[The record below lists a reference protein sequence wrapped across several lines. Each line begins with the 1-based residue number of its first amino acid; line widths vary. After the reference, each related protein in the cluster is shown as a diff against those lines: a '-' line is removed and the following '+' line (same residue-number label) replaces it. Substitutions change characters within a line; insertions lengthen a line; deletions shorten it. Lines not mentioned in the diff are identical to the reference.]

1 MKGSSRLKSPLEYS
15 ETLFECM
22 ANINP
27 GVRKLALYE
36 FRYALENMI
45 PPEGWDS
52 VQLDESGEIEKRIRR
67 RDFYEAIQLKPRV
80 NDQIVLDPTIKRLT
94 QVLMIGLAT
103 RKYSE
108 EWVNKYFYFDI
119 RGFYFLPRTVYF
131 TKNGLDHFGGKPYY
145 TFTPRQKQFDEVQDV
160 GYLDFQAANAEV
172 DQAFIRLATDLI
184 EIKDTPILVT
194 LAGPTAAGKTEITE
208 RLLDHF
214 TAKGKKTTTIEM
226 DNFLMDREFR
236 EGKSIDKKTIHFNL
250 FQKSLTEILQGKAIT
265 IPCYDSIDKVSS
277 HDPEGNLRPGGR
289 LITIEPGDVI
299 FLEGNFPFQIPEIR
313 TMIHLM
319 VIYLT
324 DDPIRLKRKW
334 KRDVDYRKSYDPSH
348 FRNRFFVTQVLRAE
362 DCFRGLIEQSDIV
375 VDTTGATIW
384 LTPEIAQ
391 LVDGKKA

>member
-1 MKGSSRLKSPLEYS
+1 MKGSSRLKSTLEYS
-15 ETLFECM
+15 ETLFGCM
-22 ANINP
+22 ATINP
-27 GVRKLALYE
+27 GVGKLALYE

-52 VQLDESGEIEKRIRR
+52 VQLDEPGEIEKRIRQR
-67 RDFYEAIQLKPRV
+67 EFYETIKLKPRV

-94 QVLMIGLAT
+94 QMLMVGLAT
-103 RKYSE
+103 RKYSD
-108 EWVNKYFYFDI
+108 EWVNQYFYFDI

-131 TKNGLDHFGGKPYY
+131 TKAGLDHFGGKPYD

-172 DQAFIRLATDLI
+172 DQAFIQLAVDLI
-184 EIKDTPILVT
+184 EIKGTPILVT

-289 LITIEPGDVI
+289 LITVEPGDVI

-313 TMIHLM
+313 SMIDLM

-348 FRNRFFVTQVLRAE
+348 FRNRFFVTQFLRAE

>member
-1 MKGSSRLKSPLEYS
+1 MKGSSRLKSSLEYS
-15 ETLFECM
+15 ETLFGCM
-22 ANINP
+22 ASINP

-52 VQLDESGEIEKRIRR
+52 VQLDEPGEIEKRIRQR
-67 RDFYEAIQLKPRV
+67 EFYETIQLKPRV

-94 QVLMIGLAT
+94 QMLMVGLAT
-103 RKYSE
+103 KKYSDD
-108 EWVNKYFYFDI
+108 WVNKYFYFDI

-131 TKNGLDHFGGKPYY
+131 TKDGLDHFGGKPYY

-172 DQAFIRLATDLI
+172 DQAFIQLAADLI
-184 EIKDTPILVT
+184 EIKGTPILVT

-214 TAKGKKTTTIEM
+214 TAIGKKTTTIEM

-236 EGKSIDKKTIHFNL
+236 EGKSIDKMTIHFNL
-250 FQKSLTEILQGKAIT
+250 FQKSLTDILQGKAIT

-313 TMIHLM
+313 SMIHLM

-348 FRNRFFVTQVLRAE
+348 FRNRFFVTQFLRAE
-362 DCFRGLIEQSDIV
+362 DCFRELIEQSDIV
-375 VDTTGATIW
+375 VDTTGAMIW

-391 LVDGKKA
+391 LVNGKKA

>member
-15 ETLFECM
+15 ETLFGCM
-22 ANINP
+22 ASINP

-52 VQLDESGEIEKRIRR
+52 VPLDEPGEIEKRIRQR
-67 RDFYEAIQLKPRV
+67 EYYEAIQLKPRV
-80 NDQIVLDPTIKRLT
+80 NDRIVLDPTIKRLT
-94 QVLMIGLAT
+94 QMLMIGLAT
-103 RKYSE
+103 NKYSE

-131 TKNGLDHFGGKPYY
+131 TKDGLDHFGGKPYY
-145 TFTPRQKQFDEVQDV
+145 AFTPRQKQFDEVQDV

-172 DQAFIRLATDLI
+172 DQAFIRLAADLI
-184 EIKDTPILVT
+184 EIKGTPILVT

-226 DNFLMDREFR
+226 DNFLMDRDFR

-250 FQKSLTEILQGKAIT
+250 FQKSLTDILQGKAIT

-313 TMIHLM
+313 SMIHLM

-348 FRNRFFVTQVLRAE
+348 FRNRFFVTQFLRAE
-362 DCFRGLIEQSDIV
+362 DCFRGLIAQSDIV
-375 VDTTGATIW
+375 VDTTGAAIW

-391 LVDGKKA
+391 LLDGKKA

>member
-1 MKGSSRLKSPLEYS
+1 MKGSSRLKSSLEYS
-15 ETLFECM
+15 ETLFGCM
-22 ANINP
+22 ASINP

-52 VQLDESGEIEKRIRR
+52 VQLDEPGEIEKRIRQR
-67 RDFYEAIQLKPRV
+67 EFYETIQLKPRV

-94 QVLMIGLAT
+94 QMLMVGLAT
-103 RKYSE
+103 KKYSDD
-108 EWVNKYFYFDI
+108 WVNKYFYFDI

-131 TKNGLDHFGGKPYY
+131 TKDGLDHFGGKPYY

-172 DQAFIRLATDLI
+172 DQAFIQLAADLI
-184 EIKDTPILVT
+184 EIKGTPILVT

-214 TAKGKKTTTIEM
+214 TAIGKKTTTIEM

-236 EGKSIDKKTIHFNL
+236 EGKSIDKMTIHFNL
-250 FQKSLTEILQGKAIT
+250 FQKSLTDILQGKAIT

-299 FLEGNFPFQIPEIR
+299 FLEGNFPFQIPVE
-313 TMIHLM
+313 
-319 VIYLT
+319 
-324 DDPIRLKRKW
+324 
-334 KRDVDYRKSYDPSH
+334 
-348 FRNRFFVTQVLRAE
+348 TQVETGCRLPQIVRSVPFPKSVLRDPVPA
-362 DCFRGLIEQSDIV
+362 CRGLFS
-375 VDTTGATIW
+375 
-384 LTPEIAQ
+384 
-391 LVDGKKA
+391 

>member
-1 MKGSSRLKSPLEYS
+1 MKGSSRLKSPLEFS
-15 ETLFECM
+15 ELLFECM
-22 ANINP
+22 AQINP

-52 VQLDESGEIEKRIRR
+52 VELDDPAEIEVRIRQR
-67 RDFYEAIQLKPRV
+67 EFFEAIQLKPRV

-108 EWVNKYFYFDI
+108 DWVNKYFYFDI

-131 TKNGLDHFGGKPYY
+131 TKEGLDHFGGKPCY
-145 TFTPRQKQFDEVQDV
+145 TFPLRQKQFDDVQDV
-160 GYLDFQAANAEV
+160 GYLDFQEANAEV
-172 DQAFIRLATDLI
+172 DSAFIRLAADLI
-184 EIKDTPILVT
+184 AIKGTPILIT

-214 TAKGKKTTTIEM
+214 DAAGKKTTTIEM
-226 DNFLMDREFR
+226 DNFLMDREYR
-236 EGKSIDKKTIHFNL
+236 EGKPIDKSTIHYGL
-250 FQKSLTEILQGKAIT
+250 FQKSLQEILQGKTIS

-277 HDPEGNLRPGGR
+277 HDPQGNLRPGGR
-289 LITIEPGDVI
+289 LITIEPGDII

-313 TMIHLM
+313 RLIHLM

-324 DDPIRLKRKW
+324 DDPVRLKRKW

-348 FRNRFFVTQVLRAE
+348 FRNRFFVTQFLRAE
-362 DCFRGLIEQSDIV
+362 DCFRELIAQSDIV
-375 VDTTGATIW
+375 VDTTGAAIW
-384 LTPEIAQ
+384 LTPEIAR
-391 LVDGKKA
+391 LLGEKKE

>member
-1 MKGSSRLKSPLEYS
+1 MKGSSRLKSSLEYS
-15 ETLFECM
+15 ETLFGCM
-22 ANINP
+22 ASINP

-52 VQLDESGEIEKRIRR
+52 VQLDEPGEIEKRIRQR
-67 RDFYEAIQLKPRV
+67 EFYETIQLKPRV

-94 QVLMIGLAT
+94 QMLMVGLAT
-103 RKYSE
+103 KKYSDD
-108 EWVNKYFYFDI
+108 WVNKYFYFDI

-131 TKNGLDHFGGKPYY
+131 TKDGLDHFGGKPYY

-172 DQAFIRLATDLI
+172 DQAFIQLAADLI
-184 EIKDTPILVT
+184 EIKGTPILVT

-214 TAKGKKTTTIEM
+214 TAIGKKTTTIEM

-236 EGKSIDKKTIHFNL
+236 EGKSIDKMTIHFNL
-250 FQKSLTEILQGKAIT
+250 FQKSLTDILQGKAIT

-313 TMIHLM
+313 SMIHLM

-348 FRNRFFVTQVLRAE
+348 FRNRFFVTQFLRAE
-362 DCFRGLIEQSDIV
+362 DCFRELIGQSDIV
-375 VDTTGATIW
+375 VDTTGAMIW

-391 LVDGKKA
+391 LVNGKKA